1 MHLKR
6 GDGIIKTMINYSV
19 VHSSRRTL
27 ALEITRDC
35 RIIVRAPYHCSDETI
50 KRLIIKKEKW
60 LTQNLKRQ
68 QERIGKAPPPTEP
81 EEIEALKS
89 KAKDVIPPKVKYYAK
104 QMGVVPTAV
113 KITTA
118 RTRYGSCSGKDS
130 LCFSCFLMQYPD
142 EAVDLVVVHELCHI
156 HHKNHATGFYEELA
170 SILPDWRER
179 KKLLNE

>member
-1 MHLKR
+1 M
-6 GDGIIKTMINYSV
+6 IKTMINYTV
-19 VHSSRRTL
+19 IHSSRRTL

-35 RIIVRAPYHCSDETI
+35 RILVRAPYHYSDETI
-50 KRLIIKKEKW
+50 KHFIIKKERW
-60 LTQNLKRQ
+60 LTKNLKRQ
-68 QERIGKAPPPTEP
+68 RERMAEAPRPTEP
-81 EEIEALKS
+81 EKIEALKS
-89 KAKDVIPPKVKYYAK
+89 KARHVIPPKVEYYAK

-118 RTRYGSCSGKDS
+118 RTRYGSCSGRDS

-156 HHKNHATGFYEELA
+156 HHKNHGSTFYEELA

-179 KKLLNE
+179 KKLL